1 MLEEIKMPQ
10 VSENFFRYL
19 YHDLRNER
27 KHMLFYL
34 TNAASIKGL
43 DSIEYV
49 EMFESEAKEEMAHV
63 TEFQNMI
70 IGLGGDLNELDA
82 QGYERYE
89 IFDNSVEALKYA
101 LSMEEEVVENYVNRI
116 EMIENLENMTTKK
129 WLEVFYEKQIE
140 KSRADVD
147 KYKRLLNY

>member
-1 MLEEIKMPQ
+1 MEGSKMPQ
-10 VSENFFRYL
+10 VEENFFDWLYL
-19 YHDLRNER
+19 DLRNER

-34 TNAASIKGL
+34 TNASSIKGF
-43 DSIEYV
+43 DAVEYIEI
-49 EMFESEAKEEMAHV
+49 FEKEAKEEMSHV

-70 IGLGGDLNELDA
+70 IGLGGNLNCLQA
-82 QGYERYE
+82 QGYEKYE
-89 IFDNSVEALKYA
+89 IFTNAEDALKYA
-101 LSMEEEVVENYVNRI
+101 LSMEEEVVDNYVDRI
-116 EMIENLENMTTKK
+116 RMAEMLENMTTKK

>member
-1 MLEEIKMPQ
+1 MEDVKMPQ
-10 VSENFFRYL
+10 VDENFFDWLYL
-19 YHDLRNER
+19 DLRNER

-34 TNAASIKGL
+34 TNAASMKGF
-43 DSIEYV
+43 DAVEYI

-70 IGLGGDLNELDA
+70 VGLGGDLKCLKA
-82 QGYERYE
+82 QGYERHE
-89 IFDNSVEALKYA
+89 TFTDPVEALKYA
-101 LSMEEEVVENYVNRI
+101 LRMEEEVVDNYVDRI
-116 EMIENLENMTTKK
+116 RMAEMLENATTKK

>member
-1 MLEEIKMPQ
+1 MEGLKMPQ
-10 VSENFFRYL
+10 IDENFLNRLYL
-19 YHDLRNER
+19 DLRNER

-34 TNAASIKGL
+34 TNAASIKG
-43 DSIEYV
+43 INAVEYI
-49 EMFESEAKEEMAHV
+49 EMFENEAKEEMAHV

-70 IGLGGDLNELDA
+70 IGLGGDLKNLHA

-89 IFDNSVEALKYA
+89 IFTDAIEALGYA
-101 LSMEEEVVENYVNRI
+101 LRMEEEVVDNYVDRI
-116 EMIENLENMTTKK
+116 RMVENLENATTKK